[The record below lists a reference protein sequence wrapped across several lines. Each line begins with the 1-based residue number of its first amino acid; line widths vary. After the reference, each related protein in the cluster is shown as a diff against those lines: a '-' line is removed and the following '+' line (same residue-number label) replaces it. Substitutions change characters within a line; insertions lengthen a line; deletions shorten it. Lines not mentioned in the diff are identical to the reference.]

1 MCGKRV
7 FGEVLVNSIAKS
19 FEMLFSL
26 LLPLLGIF
34 MPGFSAEVPC
44 LDPLAC
50 NFMEEG
56 ECFFTDENGDLCVIE
71 GCTIEGA
78 CNYDPEADIYDG
90 SCEFESCLG
99 CTDSEACNYDETA
112 LYDDATCIYYVDC
125 NGICGGD
132 WIEDACGNCDPPNA
146 SPMDTVQVYD
156 FYYSGSTESFLPPE
170 GIDAIYFEVYGA
182 QGQTGAGGQQGGLG
196 GLVSGIITEIPAE
209 LLISVGS
216 QSGYNGGGV
225 GGYGAPTNSNC
236 SDWNG
241 GVAGNGGGFTSLAVS
256 DFINSSADDIIICI
270 AGGGGGGGS
279 KYCNCCG
286 GSLVE
291 GAGVGGGGGG
301 LDGMDGSGGSN
312 SDYIFEITAGIGGTQ
327 SQGGDG
333 GGFGPPHNN
342 ATAIPATAGASM
354 QGGNG
359 ATEGSYGVGGGGGGG
374 GYFGGGGG
382 GSGLG
387 GSGIGGGG
395 GGGGSSF
402 IHESIINATT
412 TSGQREGHGFVR
424 IFLLTVTC
432 NPGCTLP
439 QACNYNPDSNFDDG
453 SCDYCFCGEG
463 TQWVDSLQA
472 CMVTE
477 AALMQACGEGTYWD
491 DLAQA
496 CLTIETCQEDLDGDG
511 VIGVND
517 LLELLSSFGSECAP
531 EPETVEWTCGDPI
544 NYHDYNYNTVLIGGQ
559 CWFAENL
566 RTQNYSNGDAIN
578 TGLNGPEW
586 ANATSGAVTLYGE
599 DPSPSC
605 IDYSPTVDS
614 CDPNEALP
622 AFGRIYNWH
631 AVGDPRGLCPA
642 GWHVPSDNDFMELEV
657 FMGIDADEVQGS
669 GWRGTTEGNQLK
681 TETGWHNGGNGSN
694 LYGFDLVPAG
704 ARGTSGQYDNA
715 GRNGYLW
722 TSTSPQENS
731 AFYRRIEAGNSQI
744 ARGSYVYVEGYP
756 ARCLKDTE

>member
-1 MCGKRV
+1 
-7 FGEVLVNSIAKS
+7 
-19 FEMLFSL
+19 
-26 LLPLLGIF
+26 
-34 MPGFSAEVPC
+34 MPGFAAEVPC

-56 ECFFTDENGDLCVIE
+56 ECFFTDENGDPCVIE
-71 GCTIEGA
+71 GCTIQGA

-125 NGICGGD
+125 NGTCGGD
-132 WIEDACGNCDPPNA
+132 WIEDTCGNC
-146 SPMDTVQVYD
+146 
-156 FYYSGSTESFLPPE
+156 FPPE
-170 GIDAIYFEVYGA
+170 SNQQVIFEPCGINSGMYGPSQEDCDDYYDDLTVEVDDFGFQYWTVPQTASYLITAYGA
-182 QGQTGAGGQQGGLG
+182 QGGDGNAPISSPGGLG
-196 GLVSGIITEIPAE
+196 SVISATINLTQGDVLKIGVGQKGISGCSGGGGGSSGVSILGGDLILVAGGGGGCGYGAYTGVPATQNATLETSGQNTYSPSGA
-209 LLISVGS
+209 LIAYGGEDGYGG
-216 QSGYNGGGV
+216 QGGTNPNSGDWPRAGGGAGVLGNGGSNPYSSSYDGGGGGLSSGV
-225 GGYGAPTNSNC
+225 GGLGSSDNCGSPTPH
-236 SDWNG
+236 G
-241 GVAGNGGGFTSLAVS
+241 GFGFTGGGGGEW
-256 DFINSSADDIIICI
+256 
-270 AGGGGGGGS
+270 AGGGGGGYSG
-279 KYCNCCG
+279 
-286 GSLVE
+286 
-291 GAGVGGGGGG
+291 GAG
-301 LDGMDGSGGSN
+301 
-312 SDYIFEITAGIGGTQ
+312 
-327 SQGGDG
+327 
-333 GGFGPPHNN
+333 
-342 ATAIPATAGASM
+342 GAST
-354 QGGNG
+354 NG
-359 ATEGSYGVGGGGGGG
+359 YI
-374 GYFGGGGG
+374 YGGGG
-382 GSGLG
+382 GSFSITPEVDWVNAEAGVHYNHG
-387 GSGIGGGG
+387 MIHIEWMGSYQP
-395 GGGGSSF
+395 
-402 IHESIINATT
+402 E
-412 TSGQREGHGFVR
+412 
-424 IFLLTVTC
+424 C
-432 NPGCTLP
+432 NPGCTYP

-472 CMVTE
+472 CMITE
-477 AALMQACGEGTYWD
+477 EALMQACGEGTYWD

-511 VIGVND
+511 IIGVND
-517 LLELLSSFGSECAP
+517 LLELLSSFGSECVV
-531 EPETVEWTCGDPI
+531 EPETAEWTCGDPI
-544 NYHDYNYNTVLIGGQ
+544 NYHDYNYNTILIGGQ

-605 IDYSPTVDS
+605 VDYSPTVDS

>member
-1 MCGKRV
+1 
-7 FGEVLVNSIAKS
+7 
-19 FEMLFSL
+19 MLFSL

-56 ECFFTDENGDLCVIE
+56 ECYFTDENGDPCVIE

-78 CNYDPEADIYDG
+78 CNYNPEADIYDG
-90 SCEFESCLG
+90 SCEFVSCLG

-125 NGICGGD
+125 NGTCGGD
-132 WIEDACGNCDPPNA
+132 WVEDACGNCYELYDEVDWEHTFTTCSATGSMGPSQADCDAAYGSNFVVSNNGIQEFLVPFTGTYLIEAIGAGQANAQGAKISAELYFFQGDLLRILIGQNGDIEHACGHGGTFLAAADNTPLLIAGGGAGIGSSQYVNALSNA
-146 SPMDTVQVYD
+146 SIATCGNNGNLGFGGCD
-156 FYYSGSTESFLPPE
+156 GE
-170 GIDAIYFEVYGA
+170 GGDASEA
-182 QGQTGAGGQQGGLG
+182 NHDL
-196 GLVSGIITEIPAE
+196 
-209 LLISVGS
+209 
-216 QSGYNGGGV
+216 
-225 GGYGAPTNSNC
+225 
-236 SDWNG
+236 
-241 GVAGNGGGFTSLAVS
+241 
-256 DFINSSADDIIICI
+256 
-270 AGGGGGGGS
+270 GGGGGGGFFS
-279 KYCNCCG
+279 DGEDEGSNYAAG
-286 GSLVE
+286 GQAFVNGGLGGIYNGYEYSE
-291 GAGVGGGGGG
+291 GGFGGGGAGYYSEEPAGGGGYSGGGGGG
-301 LDGMDGSGGSN
+301 CN
-312 SDYIFEITAGIGGTQ
+312 C
-327 SQGGDG
+327 DG
-333 GGFGPPHNN
+333 GIYPGENRW
-342 ATAIPATAGASM
+342 A
-354 QGGNG
+354 
-359 ATEGSYGVGGGGGGG
+359 
-374 GYFGGGGG
+374 GGG
-382 GSGLG
+382 GS
-387 GSGIGGGG
+387 
-395 GGGGSSF
+395 F
-402 IHESIINATT
+402 ISALSENVESIENFNAGPGILSLTLLD
-412 TSGQREGHGFVR
+412 RE
-424 IFLLTVTC
+424 LPPLC
-432 NPGCTLP
+432 NPGCTYP
-439 QACNYNPDSNFDDG
+439 QACNYNPESNFDDG

-472 CMVTE
+472 CMITE
-477 AALMQACGEGTYWD
+477 EALMQACGEGTYWD

-517 LLELLSSFGSECAP
+517 LLELLSSFGSECVV
-531 EPETVEWTCGDPI
+531 EPETAEWTCGDPI
-544 NYHDYNYNTVLIGGQ
+544 NYHGYDYNTVLIGGQ

-605 IDYSPTVDS
+605 VDYSPTVDS

-642 GWHVPSDNDFMELEV
+642 GWHVPSDNDFMALEV
-657 FMGIDADEVQGS
+657 FMGIDANEVQAS
-669 GWRGTTEGNQLK
+669 GWRGTTEGDQLK
-681 TETGWHNGGNGSN
+681 TDTGWHNGGNGTN
-694 LYGFDLVPAG
+694 LYGFDLRPAG

-756 ARCLKDTE
+756 ARCIKD

>member
-1 MCGKRV
+1 MRYLT
-7 FGEVLVNSIAKS
+7 VLIALCLSVVS
-19 FEMLFSL
+19 FASET
-26 LLPLLGIF
+26 
-34 MPGFSAEVPC
+34 PC

-56 ECFFTDENGDLCVIE
+56 ECFFTDENGDPCVIE

-78 CNYDPEADIYDG
+78 CNYDPAADIYDG

-99 CTDSEACNYDETA
+99 CTDAEACNYDETA

-132 WIEDACGNCDPPNA
+132 WIEDACGNCNPPNA

-156 FYYSGSTESFLPPE
+156 FYYSGSIESFLPPE

-182 QGQTGAGGQQGGLG
+182 QGETGSGGQDGGLG
-196 GLVSGIITEIPAE
+196 GLVSGTINEIPAE
-209 LLISVGS
+209 FLINVGS
-216 QSGYNGGGV
+216 QSGYNGGGI

-256 DFINSSADDIIICI
+256 DFINSSVDDMVICI

-279 KYCNCCG
+279 KYCNCCSY
-286 GSLVE
+286 SLVE
-291 GAGVGGGGGG
+291 DTGVGGGGGG
-301 LDGMDGSGGSN
+301 LDGMNGFGGSN
-312 SDYIFEITAGIGGTQ
+312 GDYIFEITAGIGGTQ

-342 ATAIPATAGASM
+342 ATAIPATAGVSL

-374 GYFGGGGG
+374 GYYGGGGG

-387 GSGIGGGG
+387 GSGLGGGG

-402 IHESIINATT
+402 IHESISNATT

-432 NPGCTLP
+432 NPGCNYP
-439 QACNYNPDSNFDDG
+439 QACNYNPESNFDDG

-477 AALMQACGEGTYWD
+477 AALMQSCGEGTYWD
-491 DLAQA
+491 EEAQA
-496 CLTIETCQEDLDGDG
+496 CLTTVTCAEDLNTDGIVG
-511 VIGVND
+511 IAD
-517 LLELLSSFGSECAP
+517 LLQLLSMFGTPCDEVETSEFS
-531 EPETVEWTCGDPI
+531 CGDPM
-544 NYHDYNYNTVLIGGQ
+544 NYHGYDYATVQIGEQ

-566 RTQNYSNGDAIN
+566 RADSYENGDVIPSV
-578 TGLNGPEW
+578 LSDSEW
-586 ANATSGAVTLYGE
+586 IETTLGGSTIYGE
-599 DPSPSC
+599 GNSDCGENLSP
-605 IDYSPTVDS
+605 DGNT
-614 CDPNEALP
+614 CDESWSLTEY
-622 AFGRIYNWH
+622 GRLYNWYS
-631 AVGDPRGLCPA
+631 VIDERGLCPS
-642 GWHVPSDNDFMELEV
+642 GWHVPEFDDWSIMDDLV
-657 FMGIDADEVQGS
+657 DGVADKLKTTYGWYNSGS
-669 GWRGTTEGNQLK
+669 GSNESGFSGLPGGLRGGYGGGFSMAGNQ
-681 TETGWHNGGNGSN
+681 
-694 LYGFDLVPAG
+694 G
-704 ARGTSGQYDNA
+704 AW
-715 GRNGYLW
+715 W
-722 TSTSPQENS
+722 TSSGNYANNS
-731 AFYRRIEAGNSQI
+731 ALEWFLRSDEEIFGWSGAILTNGLS
-744 ARGSYVYVEGYP
+744 V
-756 ARCLKDTE
+756 RCLQDTE

>member
-1 MCGKRV
+1 
-7 FGEVLVNSIAKS
+7 
-19 FEMLFSL
+19 
-26 LLPLLGIF
+26 
-34 MPGFSAEVPC
+34 
-44 LDPLAC
+44 
-50 NFMEEG
+50 MEEG
-56 ECFFTDENGDLCVIE
+56 ECFFTDENGDSCVIE

-78 CNYDPEADIYDG
+78 CNYDPAADIYDG

-112 LYDDATCIYYVDC
+112 LYDDGTCIYYVDC
-125 NGICGGD
+125 NGTCGGN
-132 WIEDACGNCDPPNA
+132 WIEDACGNCYEFYPQLGSDSVEFVVSGA
-146 SPMDTVQVYD
+146 SNNPTATI
-156 FYYSGSTESFLPPE
+156 SIPE
-170 GIDAIYFEVYGA
+170 GTTRILIECHGSAGEGGIGTSGGNGSSIICELTSSIPNELHCDV
-182 QGQTGAGGQQGGLG
+182 AGGPLNNFKGGQGG
-196 GLVSGIITEIPAE
+196 
-209 LLISVGS
+209 
-216 QSGYNGGGV
+216 NGPG
-225 GGYGAPTNSNC
+225 NC
-236 SDWNG
+236 SSGQAGDG
-241 GVAGNGGGFTSLAVS
+241 GDGSAIWIS
-256 DFINSSADDIIICI
+256 DSGEIEYVCI
-270 AGGGGGGGS
+270 AGGGGGGGNR
-279 KYCNCCG
+279 YCNNGGPYDTNPSGDGGDSGLIGLDGQYGGCSYCASGFNPPPGQLDTGGKGGGTETWGLG
-286 GSLVE
+286 GSNSSCPELNGFPASMTDGGN
-291 GAGVGGGGGG
+291 GASGQLSVAGGGGGGG
-301 LDGMDGSGGSN
+301 L
-312 SDYIFEITAGIGGTQ
+312 Y
-327 SQGGDG
+327 
-333 GGFGPPHNN
+333 
-342 ATAIPATAGASM
+342 
-354 QGGNG
+354 
-359 ATEGSYGVGGGGGGG
+359 GGGGGASGCTG
-374 GYFGGGGG
+374 NGYW
-382 GSGLG
+382 
-387 GSGIGGGG
+387 GGG
-395 GGGGSSF
+395 GGGGSSYLAPF
-402 IHESIINATT
+402 ATGEIMTGAWTNNSYGEVRIICIINYTPDCDA
-412 TSGQREGHGFVR
+412 
-424 IFLLTVTC
+424 
-432 NPGCTLP
+432 GCTHP

-517 LLELLSSFGSECAP
+517 LLDLLSSFGSECAP
-531 EPETVEWTCGDPI
+531 EPETAEWTCGDVV
-544 NYHDYNYNTVLIGGQ
+544 NYHGYDYNTVLIGGQ

-586 ANATSGAVTLYGE
+586 ANASSGAVTLYGE

-669 GWRGTTEGNQLK
+669 GWRGTTEGDQLK

-694 LYGFDLVPAG
+694 LYGFDLRPAG